1 MNKFFTSSV
10 FGIIIGTFI
19 GVVGVLLAINSYIF
33 DIQSKQ
39 IELQSLLLDAEKV
52 TEYKSTYSVLN
63 KKIVSLEKHFLK
75 NENIRIYYEDELSI
89 PLDIKEKYK
98 IIELITNAKNTDN
111 DKQYVVSYISQ
122 NDNKYISQ
130 LAAEK
135 HIELFDKNDID
146 ITVRLSITSDIYTSN
161 ILRGFIIKT
170 ISDSNY
176 LNIEK
181 ALLKYMELDDQIAS
195 FLIEDIKFKE
205 NSLYKFR
212 DIAINK
218 NLQYCIMVIDT
229 KLLQLKKDE
238 VINHKKQKDI
248 TKPRS

>member
-63 KKIVSLEKHFLK
+63 KKIASLEKHFLK

-122 NDNKYISQ
+122 NDNEYISK
-130 LAAEK
+130 LAAQK
-135 HIELFDKNDID
+135 FIELFDKNDID
-146 ITVRLSITSDIYTSN
+146 ITVRLAITSDIFTSN
-161 ILRGFIIKT
+161 ILRSFITK

-176 LNIEK
+176 LNIER
-181 ALLKYMELDDQIAS
+181 ALLKYMELNEQIAS
-195 FLIEDIKFKE
+195 FLIEDINFKE

-218 NLQYCIMVIDT
+218 NLKFCIAVIDA

-238 VINHKKQKDI
+238 VINHKKRKDI
-248 TKPRS
+248 TKPRNQ